1 MQVNLLTSK
10 EVQKL
15 KISQENA
22 EREKKFQELEDYI
35 ENLNCDSS
43 MLINILHKAQDI
55 FGWLPRDVMEFIS
68 EKLKIPPSQIYGV
81 VTFYNFFSTKP
92 VGRYQIKVCLG
103 TACYIK
109 GGDKVLERFLEELGV
124 EAEEVTGDGLFS
136 VHPVRCLG
144 ACSMAPVVL
153 VGEKDFYGR
162 VTPDGV
168 PKIIRK
174 YRR

>member
-1 MQVNLLTSK
+1 MKV
-10 EVQKL
+10 
-15 KISQENA
+15 SQENLEK
-22 EREKKFQELEDYI
+22 ERKFQELGDYI
-35 ENLNCDSS
+35 ESLNHDSS
-43 MLINILHKAQDI
+43 MLINVLHKAQDL
-55 FGWLPRDVMEFIS
+55 FGWLPKEVMEFIS
-68 EKLKIPPSQIYGV
+68 DELKVPLSKIYGV

-92 VGRYQIKVCLG
+92 VGRYQIKICLG

-109 GGDKVLERFLEELGV
+109 GGDKVFERFLEELGV
-124 EAEEVTGDGLFS
+124 DAEEVTEDGLFS

-153 VGEKDFYGR
+153 IGEKDFYGR

-168 PKIIRK
+168 PRIIKK